1 MPFAKHYFSLIL
13 IEALR
18 FEHLPLVWRKTGH
31 VTLCLT
37 WVGER
42 GLPNIL
48 TSYMSS
54 VSLLLTL
61 PSNTNSSQL
70 NVFHHRSP
78 HSELGK
84 NSTPYPNPA
93 FVMFGIFLIPSSE
106 NVLLDYSGC
115 HGCRSDFLPDLSFVV
130 TCLLYVRSVRKLF
143 RNSSTRG
150 VMRKWD
156 IRTWKWV
163 IRKHSLRE

>member
-1 MPFAKHYFSLIL
+1 M
-13 IEALR
+13 
-18 FEHLPLVWRKTGH
+18 
-31 VTLCLT
+31 TLCLP

-48 TSYMSS
+48 ASYSF
-54 VSLLLTL
+54 VALLLTPL
-61 PSNTNSSQL
+61 SNTNSSRL
-70 NVFHHRSP
+70 HVFHHRSP

-84 NSTPYPNPA
+84 DSTPYPNPA
-93 FVMFGIFLIPSSE
+93 LVMFGIFLVPSSG

-115 HGCRSDFLPDLSFVV
+115 RGCRSDFPPDLSFVV

-150 VMRKWD
+150 VVRK
-156 IRTWKWV
+156 
-163 IRKHSLRE
+163 